1 VVEYKGGDRVTSDDT
16 KEKRKIGE
24 LWAEKSGGTGLF
36 LLAEKRNAQ
45 GQELAEQ
52 LSVAVG

>member
-1 VVEYKGGDRVTSDDT
+1 MVEYKGGDRVTSDDT